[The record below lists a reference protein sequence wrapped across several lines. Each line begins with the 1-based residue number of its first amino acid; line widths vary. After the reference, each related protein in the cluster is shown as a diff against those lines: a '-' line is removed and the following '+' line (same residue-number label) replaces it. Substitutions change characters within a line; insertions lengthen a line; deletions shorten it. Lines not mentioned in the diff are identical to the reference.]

1 MNRRQ
6 GSAANAPYTSP
17 MNLPMSFFL
26 SISERPSIS
35 STLGSMGYPFL
46 FFLSFTSGLFPF
58 PLGSFSLG
66 LGCENPK
73 ILVHQRFFFLRQN
86 SHSPKDL
93 VPHCAKSSIIGFFTQ
108 SGCRASKDVP
118 PFSLLESKLF
128 EMVRCMYH
136 E

>member
-1 MNRRQ
+1 MNQRQ

-26 SISERPSIS
+26 SISVRPSIS

-46 FFLSFTSGLFPF
+46 FFLSFTSGLSPF

-73 ILVHQRFFFLRQN
+73 ILVHQHFFLE
-86 SHSPKDL
+86 
-93 VPHCAKSSIIGFFTQ
+93 AG
-108 SGCRASKDVP
+108 
-118 PFSLLESKLF
+118 
-128 EMVRCMYH
+128 
-136 E
+136 